1 MYNYFYIKTDYLS
14 NTWDTTEILR
24 FLRLQGIFVEKP
36 QGIFV
41 CQTPFI
47 TVSLMKVK
55 NIDSWS
61 SFDFDSI
68 ETNYISI
75 VTTEI
80 SQEHPQIQKILFDL
94 ENLLGFRV
102 CQEES

>member
-1 MYNYFYIKTDYLS
+1 MYSYFHIKTDCLS
-14 NTWDTTEILR
+14 NTWDTTEILH
-24 FLRLQGIFVEKP
+24 FLRLQDIFVEKP

-47 TVSLMKVK
+47 TVSLMKIK
-55 NIDSWS
+55 NINSWS

-80 SQEHPQIQKILFDL
+80 SQEHPRIQKIFCDF